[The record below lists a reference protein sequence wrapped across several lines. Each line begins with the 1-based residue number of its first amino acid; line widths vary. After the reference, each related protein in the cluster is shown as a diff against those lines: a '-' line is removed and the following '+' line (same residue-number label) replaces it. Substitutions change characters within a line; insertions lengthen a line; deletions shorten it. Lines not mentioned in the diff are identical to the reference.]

1 MLSQFLQNDR
11 RDQFPYRVIT
21 VYLGNKSL
29 RVDGLSADNV
39 RGCPKNEYFAE
50 KRSFEGKYEILSKPK
65 RSLFI
70 L

>member
-11 RDQFPYRVIT
+11 RNQFPYRVIT
-21 VYLGNKSL
+21 VKSL
-29 RVDGLSADNV
+29 RVDGMSADDV